1 MSEAASE
8 LLLFQVG
15 SRIYA
20 AQVDDVVRIG
30 DAAAGALER
39 TPLGEPFAR
48 DRGIVVSCGE
58 RDEATLA
65 VDTVLGVRS
74 VPERDL
80 HPLPPLAATLL
91 RSEAITGFAVIDE
104 APTLLIDLPTLV
116 REQRRR
122 DAAPEESRPD
132 DA

>member
-15 SRIYA
+15 SRIFA
-20 AQVDDVVRIG
+20 AQVDDVVRIAG
-30 DAAAGALER
+30 GGAAGALER
-39 TPLGEPFAR
+39 TALGEPFAR
-48 DRGIVVSCGE
+48 DRGIVVSCGD
-58 RDEATLA
+58 REATLA

-116 REQRRR
+116 REERRR
-122 DAAPEESRPD
+122 DADPEESRPD